1 MADTDLNI
9 AIYEAS
15 QGNIQV
21 LLDQETIWLSQRQLA
36 ELLGTSIDNISL
48 HLKNIDKEGELTA
61 GATT

>member
-21 LLDQETIWLSQRQLA
+21 LLDQETIWLSQR
-36 ELLGTSIDNISL
+36 
-48 HLKNIDKEGELTA
+48 
-61 GATT
+61 